1 MKKKISG
8 IELFEQ
14 AEKKGEQIFA
24 PCVYDCMS
32 AKAAQLS
39 GFPCMMLSGGAIAY
53 SMDGQ
58 PDMALATLDELL
70 TIVEAITNCVDIP
83 LLVDF
88 DDGYGE
94 SPAVVYRN
102 VKRLIRAGAA
112 GFTLDDSTGFRGF
125 ERHEYYAAN
134 PGEVNPA
141 SVDPSYKTINREKWL
156 AKIKAAVEAC
166 EGTGCLCIARTEAG
180 PSYGMDEAITRCV
193 LSKKIGAPMTTV
205 CGGMN
210 DLAMGQRV
218 AEKDIGWKMWPD
230 VMVVNG
236 KPTVE
241 LEDIKKIGFNLVTMH
256 VFEKSALYGM
266 IKYGQENLKNKNV
279 QYSTEHAMGGLS
291 EEEQQKILSM
301 RRF

>member
-1 MKKKISG
+1 MKKKLTG
-8 IELFEQ
+8 MELFNSG
-14 AEKKGEQIFA
+14 KQIFA

-32 AKAAQLS
+32 ARAAEKS
-39 GFPCMMLSGGAIAY
+39 GYPCIMLSGGAIAY

-58 PDMALATLDELL
+58 PDMAFGTLDEVI

-125 ERHEYYAAN
+125 ERIEYYKAN
-134 PGEVNPA
+134 PDEVNPIT
-141 SVDPSYKTINREKWL
+141 VDPSYKTISRQKWL
-156 AKIKAAVEAC
+156 AKIKAAVAAC
-166 EGTGCLCIARTEAG
+166 EGTGCVCIARTEAG
-180 PSYGMDEAITRCV
+180 PSYGMDEAILRCV
-193 LSKKIGAPMTTV
+193 LAKKLGAPMTTV

-210 DLAMGQRV
+210 DLAMGTRV

-230 VMVVNG
+230 VTVVNG

-241 LEDIKKIGFNLVTMH
+241 LPDVEKLGFNLVTMH

-266 IKYGQENLKNKNV
+266 IKYGQENLKNQSV
-279 QYSTEHAMGGLS
+279 VFSTKHAMGGLS
-291 EEEQQKILSM
+291 LEEQKALLSM
-301 RRF
+301 R

>member
-1 MKKKISG
+1 MKKKLTG
-8 IELFEQ
+8 MDLFRQ
-14 AEKKGEQIFA
+14 GKQVFA

-32 AKAAQLS
+32 ARAAQRS
-39 GFPCMMLSGGAIAY
+39 GYPCMMLSGGAIAY

-58 PDMALATLDELL
+58 PDMAFGTLDEVI
-70 TIVEAITNCVDIP
+70 TVVEAITNCTDIP

-125 ERHEYYAAN
+125 ERVEYYNAN
-134 PGEVNPA
+134 PNEVNP
-141 SVDPSYKTINREKWL
+141 VTLDPSYKTIDREKWL
-156 AKIKAAVEAC
+156 AKIKAAVAAC
-166 EGTGCLCIARTEAG
+166 EGTGCVCIARTEAG
-180 PSYGMDEAITRCV
+180 PSYGMEEAILRCV
-193 LSKKIGAPMTTV
+193 LAKKLGAPMTTV

-210 DLAMGQRV
+210 DLVMGQRV
-218 AEKDIGWKMWPD
+218 AAQDTGWKMWPD
-230 VMVVNG
+230 VIVVNG

-241 LEDIKKIGFNLVTMH
+241 LDDVEKIGFNLVTMH

-266 IKYGQENLKNKNV
+266 MKYGVENIKNKNIL
-279 QYSTEHAMGGLS
+279 YSTACRIEGAESNEQATALMAM
-291 EEEQQKILSM
+291 
-301 RRF
+301 R